1 MNKNTQM
8 IGNMNEE
15 RNVQAYL
22 RKKNLPKQIYV
33 VAPTRRIFLDWCA
46 LRGIHWNNPG
56 VMWVYRHEIVLGRT
70 IFEQDEVAF
79 VARGEFDPEE
89 LRRIDQEINMR
100 SKNA

>member
-15 RNVQAYL
+15 KNVQAYL
-22 RKKNLPKQIYV
+22 RKRSLPKHIYV

-56 VMWVYRHEIVLGRT
+56 VTWINRHELLLGRT
-70 IFEQDEVAF
+70 IFDRDEVAC

-89 LRRIDQEINMR
+89 LKKIDQELSIR
-100 SKNA
+100 TKL